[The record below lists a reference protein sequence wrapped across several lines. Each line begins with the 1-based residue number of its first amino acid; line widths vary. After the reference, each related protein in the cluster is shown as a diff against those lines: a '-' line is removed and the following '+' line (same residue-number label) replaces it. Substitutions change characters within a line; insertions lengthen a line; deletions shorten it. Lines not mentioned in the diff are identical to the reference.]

1 MDLFAEQNGDVTIIR
16 VDARRIDA
24 AVAIQFKDEMRIATA
39 EGIGRV
45 VLDLGK
51 VDFLDSSGL
60 GALVA
65 AMKQLGKERPLEL
78 AALSPTVAK
87 VLKLTCMDR
96 VFPIHDSVEAALA
109 QVNAA

>member
-1 MDLFAEQNGDVTIIR
+1 MDLIAEERGDITVVR
-16 VDARRIDA
+16 VASRRIDA
-24 AVAIQFKDEMRIATA
+24 AVAIQFKDEMRGIADDGA
-39 EGIGRV
+39 QII
-45 VLDLGK
+45 VLDLAE

-65 AMKQLGKERPLEL
+65 AMKHLGAGRSLQL

-96 VFPIHDSVEAALA
+96 VFVIHDSVEEALQKAA
-109 QVNAA
+109 AA